1 MNSIKNIMRFFRNPW
16 LFSGLF
22 FLIALIFGLLAWP
35 SFQHATIIVQWT
47 TASEL
52 DTAGFNIYRSNSM
65 DGEFVQVN
73 QNLIPASPDS
83 LTGGSYEFTDQ
94 NVIPG
99 LTYYYILEDIDNNG
113 VANRSQDIV
122 KVKAERGGQTLILL
136 SIILAVAGLF
146 ILIRGLGLRRT
157 QTPQSRA
164 I

>member
-1 MNSIKNIMRFFRNPW
+1 MRFLRNSW

-22 FLIALIFGLLAWP
+22 FLIALIVGLLAWP
-35 SFQHATIIVQWT
+35 SFQHATIMVQWT

-52 DTAGFNIYRSNSM
+52 DTAGFNIYRSNSV
-65 DGEFVQVN
+65 DREFVQVN
-73 QNLIPASPDS
+73 QNLIPASHDS
-83 LTGGSYEFTDQ
+83 LTGGSYEYKDQ

-99 LTYYYILEDIDNNG
+99 HIYYYVLEDIDNDG